1 MDGLGLDNMLGAD
14 ELNKMF
20 SNGGVETPED
30 TPKDADATP
39 EAEEKT
45 QDGTAD
51 FLGITEEEP
60 DEKDEIKEGKGGTPN
75 SSEGTPQPN
84 AFSSIAKALKDEGV
98 FPDLSDDVLKEI
110 KDASTFKKMFDD
122 EISKSLDDRQK
133 RIEAAINGGATS
145 EELQQYQNAV
155 NLTQYLNSSETLNT
169 LSAEGDEG
177 EDLRKRIIYQDLV
190 NRGFKHERAIKMVE
204 KSLADGTDIEDAKDA
219 MNSCKEFYSKQV
231 EDYQKAFKEK
241 EAQHKKDEDKRF
253 SNLKKKL
260 LDNDSFYNGVKVS
273 KDVRQRAYDAITKP
287 IAKDDNGNYINTLQK
302 YQKEHPDEY
311 MENMALLYAIT
322 DGFKSI
328 EKLTKGKVNS
338 ELKKGFAELE
348 GILNSTSRNGDG
360 SLNLSNAALDDSDR
374 EKWTLG

>member
-14 ELNKMF
+14 ELNRMF
-20 SNGGVETPED
+20 SNGGVETSED
-30 TPKDADATP
+30 TPKEADATP
-39 EAEEKT
+39 EADEKT

-155 NLTQYLNSSETLNT
+155 NLTQYLNSSDTLNT

-204 KSLADGTDIEDAKDA
+204 KSLADGTDIEDAKEA
-219 MNSCKEFYSKQV
+219 MNSCKEFYNKQV

-241 EAQHKKDEDKRF
+241 EEKHKKDEDKRF

>member
-1 MDGLGLDNMLGAD
+1 
-14 ELNKMF
+14 
-20 SNGGVETPED
+20 
-30 TPKDADATP
+30 
-39 EAEEKT
+39 
-45 QDGTAD
+45 
-51 FLGITEEEP
+51 
-60 DEKDEIKEGKGGTPN
+60 
-75 SSEGTPQPN
+75 
-84 AFSSIAKALKDEGV
+84 
-98 FPDLSDDVLKEI
+98 
-110 KDASTFKKMFDD
+110 
-122 EISKSLDDRQK
+122 
-133 RIEAAINGGATS
+133 
-145 EELQQYQNAV
+145 
-155 NLTQYLNSSETLNT
+155 
-169 LSAEGDEG
+169 
-177 EDLRKRIIYQDLV
+177 
-190 NRGFKHERAIKMVE
+190 MVE
-204 KSLADGTDIEDAKDA
+204 KSLADGTDIEDAKEA
-219 MNSCKEFYSKQV
+219 MNSCREFYNKQV

-241 EAQHKKDEDKRF
+241 EEKHKKDEDKRF

-348 GILNSTSRNGDG
+348 GVLNSTLRNGDG
-360 SLNLSNAALDDSDR
+360 SLNLANAALDDSDR

>member
-30 TPKDADATP
+30 TPKEADATP

-231 EDYQKAFKEK
+231 ENYQKAFQEK

>member
-20 SNGGVETPED
+20 SNGGIDPSD
-30 TPKDADATP
+30 DAS
-39 EAEEKT
+39 
-45 QDGTAD
+45 
-51 FLGITEEEP
+51 EP
-60 DEKDEIKEGKGGTPN
+60 DDKAEKESNKSQGDDVDFSDSIGIKPDSIDDIKEGEGDTPD

-98 FPDLSDDVLKEI
+98 FPDLSDDVLKNI

-133 RIEAAINGGATS
+133 KIEAAINGGATS

-155 NLTQYLNSSETLNT
+155 NLTQYLNSSDTINT
-169 LSAEGDEG
+169 LSSEGDEG

-190 NRGFKHERAIKMVE
+190 NRGFRHERAVKMVE
-204 KSLADGTDIEDAKDA
+204 KSLADGTDIEDAKEA
-219 MNSCKEFYSKQV
+219 MNSCREFYNKQV

-241 EAQHKKDEDKRF
+241 EEKHKKDEDKRF

-348 GILNSTSRNGDG
+348 GVLNSTLRNGDG
-360 SLNLSNAALDDSDR
+360 SLNLANAALDDSDR